1 MTHDDQVDG
10 LCYDDCSESTRTRE
24 GKQMRH
30 VPAHYDGTKVVL
42 DEPVTLPVNTPL
54 EVVVPD
60 SPEEG
65 TQLREGT
72 FLASLPVLTRIWTNS
87 ADAEYDKL

>member
-1 MTHDDQVDG
+1 M
-10 LCYDDCSESTRTRE
+10 
-24 GKQMRH
+24 KH

-60 SPEEG
+60 SPEES

-72 FLASLPVLTRIWTNS
+72 FLASPPVLTRIWTNP
-87 ADAEYDKL
+87 ADAEYDNL

>member
-1 MTHDDQVDG
+1 M
-10 LCYDDCSESTRTRE
+10 
-24 GKQMRH
+24 KH

-42 DEPVTLPVNTPL
+42 DENITLPVDTPL

-60 SPEEG
+60 SPEES

-72 FLASLPVLTRIWTNS
+72 FLASLPVLTKIWTNS

>member
-1 MTHDDQVDG
+1 M
-10 LCYDDCSESTRTRE
+10 
-24 GKQMRH
+24 KH

-54 EVVVPD
+54 EVVIPD
-60 SPEEG
+60 SPEES
-65 TQLREGT
+65 TQLREET
-72 FLASLPVLTRIWTNS
+72 FLASLPILTKVWANS

>member
-1 MTHDDQVDG
+1 M
-10 LCYDDCSESTRTRE
+10 
-24 GKQMRH
+24 KH

-42 DEPVTLPVNTPL
+42 DESIVLPVNTPL

-60 SPEEG
+60 FPEEG

-72 FLASLPVLTRIWTNS
+72 FFASLPVLTRIWTNS

>member
-1 MTHDDQVDG
+1 M
-10 LCYDDCSESTRTRE
+10 
-24 GKQMRH
+24 KH

-60 SPEEG
+60 SPEEN
-65 TQLREGT
+65 TQLREET
-72 FLASLPVLTRIWTNS
+72 FLATLPVLTRIWKNS

>member
-1 MTHDDQVDG
+1 M
-10 LCYDDCSESTRTRE
+10 
-24 GKQMRH
+24 KH
-30 VPAHYDGTKVVL
+30 VPAHYDGTKVVM

-60 SPEEG
+60 SPEES

-72 FLASLPVLTRIWTNS
+72 LLASLQALTRIWTNP

>member
-1 MTHDDQVDG
+1 M
-10 LCYDDCSESTRTRE
+10 
-24 GKQMRH
+24 KH
-30 VPAHYDGTKVVL
+30 VPAHYDGTQVVL
-42 DEPVTLPVNTPL
+42 DEAVTLPVNTPL

-72 FLASLPVLTRIWTNS
+72 FLASLPVLTRIWTNA
-87 ADAEYDKL
+87 ADAEYDQL

>member
-1 MTHDDQVDG
+1 M
-10 LCYDDCSESTRTRE
+10 
-24 GKQMRH
+24 KH

-54 EVVVPD
+54 EIVVPD
-60 SPEEG
+60 SLEES

-72 FLASLPVLTRIWTNS
+72 FLASLPVLTKIWTNS

>member
-1 MTHDDQVDG
+1 M
-10 LCYDDCSESTRTRE
+10 
-24 GKQMRH
+24 KH
-30 VPAHYDGTKVVL
+30 VAAHYDGTKVVL
-42 DEPVTLPVNTPL
+42 DEPVTLPANTPL

-60 SPEEG
+60 SPEES
-65 TQLREGT
+65 TQLREET

>member
-1 MTHDDQVDG
+1 M
-10 LCYDDCSESTRTRE
+10 
-24 GKQMRH
+24 KH
-30 VPAHYDGTKVVL
+30 VPAHYDGEKVVL
-42 DEPVTLPVNTPL
+42 DESVTLPVNAPL

-60 SPEEG
+60 SHEDSM
-65 TQLREGT
+65 QLRGGT

>member
-1 MTHDDQVDG
+1 
-10 LCYDDCSESTRTRE
+10 
-24 GKQMRH
+24 MRH
-30 VPAHYDGTKVVL
+30 VSAHYDGTKVVL

-60 SPEEG
+60 APEDR
-65 TQLREGT
+65 TRLREGT

>member
-1 MTHDDQVDG
+1 
-10 LCYDDCSESTRTRE
+10 
-24 GKQMRH
+24 MRH

-60 SPEEG
+60 APEDR
-65 TQLREGT
+65 TRLREGT

>member
-1 MTHDDQVDG
+1 M
-10 LCYDDCSESTRTRE
+10 
-24 GKQMRH
+24 KH
-30 VPAHYDGTKVVL
+30 VAAHYDGTKVVL

-60 SPEEG
+60 SPEES
-65 TQLREGT
+65 THLREET

>member
-1 MTHDDQVDG
+1 M
-10 LCYDDCSESTRTRE
+10 
-24 GKQMRH
+24 KH

-60 SPEEG
+60 SPAES
-65 TQLREGT
+65 TQLREET

>member
-1 MTHDDQVDG
+1 M
-10 LCYDDCSESTRTRE
+10 
-24 GKQMRH
+24 KH
-30 VPAHYDGTKVVL
+30 VPAHYDGTKIVL
-42 DEPVTLPVNTPL
+42 DKPVTIPVDTPL

-60 SPEEG
+60 SPKESL
-65 TQLREGT
+65 QLREAT

>member
-1 MTHDDQVDG
+1 M
-10 LCYDDCSESTRTRE
+10 
-24 GKQMRH
+24 KH
-30 VPAHYDGTKVVL
+30 VAAHYDGTKVVL

-60 SPEEG
+60 SPEES
-65 TQLREGT
+65 TQLREET
-72 FLASLPVLTRIWTNS
+72 FLASLPALTRIWTNS

>member
-1 MTHDDQVDG
+1 M
-10 LCYDDCSESTRTRE
+10 
-24 GKQMRH
+24 KH
-30 VPAHYDGTKVVL
+30 VSAHYDGTRVVL
-42 DEPVTLPVNTPL
+42 DEPVTLPVDTPL
-54 EVVVPD
+54 EVVIPD
-60 SPEEG
+60 SPEES